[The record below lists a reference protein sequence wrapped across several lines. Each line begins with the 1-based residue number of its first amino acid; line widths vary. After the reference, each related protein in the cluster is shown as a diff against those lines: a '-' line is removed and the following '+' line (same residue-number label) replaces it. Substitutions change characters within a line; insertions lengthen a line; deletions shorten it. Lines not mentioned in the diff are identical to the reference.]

1 MSEENVVINWR
12 SVGVKRERYHEA
24 LLKRLES
31 IFTFKKDL
39 MIFAAMIGKDNN
51 SRKPL
56 SGDYIEISLDTYADS
71 EHSDGFIYLLAIMEL
86 GDGFYLKDN
95 KLRESVRIFEEYCNA
110 GLYEIESWLDY
121 NPGDPIG
128 VDTVL
133 NKIYERLAKDQPEN
147 KVENNDIEIKF

>member
-1 MSEENVVINWR
+1 MTEENVVINWR
-12 SVGVKRERYHEA
+12 SVGVKRERYHET

-51 SRKPL
+51 TRKPL
-56 SGDYIEISLDTYADS
+56 SGDCIEISLDTYADS
-71 EHSDGFIYLLAIMEL
+71 EHSDGFIYLLAIMEHR
-86 GDGFYLKDN
+86 DGLYLKDN
-95 KLRESVRIFEEYCNA
+95 KMKESVRIFEEYCNA